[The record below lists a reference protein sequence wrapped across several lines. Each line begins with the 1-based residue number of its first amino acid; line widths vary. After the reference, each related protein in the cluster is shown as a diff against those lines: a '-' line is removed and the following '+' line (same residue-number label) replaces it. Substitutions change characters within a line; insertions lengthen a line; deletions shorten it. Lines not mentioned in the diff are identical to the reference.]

1 MTRREHGLLLF
12 VVTLFR
18 NLVLTDVRL
27 TIGVCVYYWLELLFV
42 FSVSHP
48 ILMEKGAI
56 LLVKRVELK

>member
-48 ILMEKGAI
+48 ILMEKGVI